1 MGVLSTCA
9 AACAVLLVT
18 GSGSAARL
26 GDSAVSATAPPIHYG
41 VADDASKYADDG
53 GAWFYGKLNDARL
66 TENRWTLAFNP
77 ATPTAIT
84 ELPFLQRAAPIAQAA
99 HIHVVLALYSTDS
112 SSHDPAT
119 FCTWAAQ
126 VATTVKV
133 WGIHDFIVG
142 NEPNTRLYW
151 TPQENAGAAYESLLA
166 QCFDT
171 IHAADSDAN
180 VIGMGL
186 SPRASTSASTEPLV
200 FLRDVGKAYRTSGRR
215 TPIMDQLAIHPYP
228 NPNSPT
234 DSPDVGYEVK
244 DRFGIPNLDRVKQ
257 AVYDAFNGTKQP
269 TTLNGLTFRIDEIG
283 WQTDTTAYPQY
294 VNAENVAV
302 VSEDTQVQYLKT
314 MMEKYFACDPT
325 VTDVGLFL
333 LVDEKYRNGKDANGV
348 TLGGGWQSGL
358 LTAGGEGVSQPKKA
372 YTDAS
377 LTFDRDMG
385 RAACHAGMTTW
396 TPTNGKAVSTDF
408 GTFDPAKNAKVLLT
422 DYSKRTWSVG
432 VTSAVP
438 YRYQFGWSDYEGF
451 HDTNWFQASGTAP
464 AGTKT
469 ISYAAYPVPGP
480 LLLRVWPDGSTTPQD
495 FRSASIVF
503 YSYSLYKLF
512 ETGSLKKYISNYAE
526 YSALLA
532 LIQSVGTL
540 PYVDCADGSETCTI
554 IAALSQFTGRS
565 VQSARAAHGKVYR
578 ATVRLKPGARGRPV
592 LRTKGLKPG
601 KYSLTITVKRGS
613 GSASTTL
620 RPLLLGAKGRIVNG
634 KQKPAKAPAKKPK
647 NP

>member
-1 MGVLSTCA
+1 
-9 AACAVLLVT
+9 
-18 GSGSAARL
+18 
-26 GDSAVSATAPPIHYG
+26 
-41 VADDASKYADDG
+41 
-53 GAWFYGKLNDARL
+53 
-66 TENRWTLAFNP
+66 
-77 ATPTAIT
+77 
-84 ELPFLQRAAPIAQAA
+84 
-99 HIHVVLALYSTDS
+99 
-112 SSHDPAT
+112 
-119 FCTWAAQ
+119 
-126 VATTVKV
+126 
-133 WGIHDFIVG
+133 
-142 NEPNTRLYW
+142 
-151 TPQENAGAAYESLLA
+151 
-166 QCFDT
+166 
-171 IHAADSDAN
+171 
-180 VIGMGL
+180 
-186 SPRASTSASTEPLV
+186 
-200 FLRDVGKAYRTSGRR
+200 
-215 TPIMDQLAIHPYP
+215 
-228 NPNSPT
+228 
-234 DSPDVGYEVK
+234 
-244 DRFGIPNLDRVKQ
+244 
-257 AVYDAFNGTKQP
+257 VYDAFNGTKQP

-396 TPTNGKAVSTDF
+396 TPRNVSADF
-408 GTFDPAKNAKVLLT
+408 GALDPAKNAKVLLT
-422 DYSKRTWSVG
+422 DLSTRTWSVD
-432 VTSAVP
+432 VTSSVP
-438 YRYQFGWSDYEGF
+438 YRYQFGPSDFASFYSTGWVE
-451 HDTNWFQASGTAP
+451 ASGTAP

-469 ISYAAYPVPGP
+469 ISYVLYPSRGP
-480 LLLRVWPDGSTTPQD
+480 LLLRVWPNGSATPQD

-601 KYSLTITVKRGS
+601 TYSLTITVKRGS

-620 RPLLLGAKGRIVNG
+620 RPLLLGAKGRIVN
-634 KQKPAKAPAKKPK
+634 ANHKAARPPAKKPK
-647 NP
+647 KKY